1 MLEIAIVVGFFL
13 ANFAD
18 QMQLYI
24 RIDGAL
30 KSKIAGG
37 FQRAMEV
44 MLINRFGAA
53 MYFLSVSLY
62 LESGGGYELFLQ
74 IISLS
79 LLVLCFFNSLIF
91 WRLRTISTKSMGKG
105 VTQSYASTCLAA
117 FGATVF
123 GLMGLTIPYV
133 AGILIPEYR
142 LTLANSGF
150 ILNSVFTLLI
160 VLIVDKKVSEYIDD
174 GNDQLAGLGASV
186 VFAKSCGLAVVCISF
201 FIMAYL
207 L

>member
-74 IISLS
+74 IIGAFS
-79 LLVLCFFNSLIF
+79 LLLFIAIVW
-91 WRLRTISTKSMGKG
+91 WRRIK
-105 VTQSYASTCLAA
+105 
-117 FGATVF
+117 
-123 GLMGLTIPYV
+123 
-133 AGILIPEYR
+133 
-142 LTLANSGF
+142 
-150 ILNSVFTLLI
+150 
-160 VLIVDKKVSEYIDD
+160 
-174 GNDQLAGLGASV
+174 
-186 VFAKSCGLAVVCISF
+186 
-201 FIMAYL
+201 
-207 L
+207 